1 MATSSIVAKVCQGK
15 TGLGCQKCST
25 ELLERMC
32 TGWRRGVTRGDEST
46 SSGTSAAV
54 RLPRRS
60 RKYDVG
66 KEIGGAVYVHR
77 KYESVF
83 GPPVD
88 DARKR
93 LPQDSEYTVVKL
105 NLANS
110 TFSFIQVSDFDTAP
124 EPTVGA
130 VIIVKQDGTTR
141 SIRPPTD
148 PFIYHHKWLFVA
160 DDYDGFDVEESKRRS
175 LAWMSLP
182 DVDKARIGRKSY
194 WETDVV
200 PRIRERTGEN
210 TAPEE

>member
-1 MATSSIVAKVCQGK
+1 
-15 TGLGCQKCST
+15 
-25 ELLERMC
+25 
-32 TGWRRGVTRGDEST
+32 
-46 SSGTSAAV
+46 V

-60 RKYDVG
+60 RKYGVG

-83 GPPVD
+83 GPSLD
-88 DARKR
+88 DARR
-93 LPQDSEYTVVKL
+93 HLPQDFEYAVVKR
-105 NLANS
+105 NLANRA
-110 TFSFIQVSDFDTAP
+110 FSFIQVTDFDTAP
-124 EPTVGA
+124 EPTVGV
-130 VIIVKQDGTTR
+130 VITVKDDGTTR
-141 SIRPPTD
+141 FTRPTAD

-160 DDYDGFDVEESKRRS
+160 DDYDEFDVEESKRRS